1 MRTTINIDDATYERI
16 RGLVAGTT
24 KTEIINRALAE
35 FLRLKAKD
43 ELLSLRGRLQ
53 LDEDWQRLRE
63 GDKRN
68 DG

>member
-1 MRTTINIDDATYERI
+1 MRTTINIDDAVYENI
-16 RGLVAGTT
+16 RTLVPGTT

-43 ELLSLRGRLQ
+43 ELLGLRGRLQ
-53 LDEDWQRLRE
+53 LDEDWQRLRD
-63 GDKRN
+63 GDERN

>member
-1 MRTTINIDDATYERI
+1 MRTTINIDDAVYERI
-16 RGLVAGTT
+16 RGLVEGST

-35 FLRLKAKD
+35 FVRLKAKD
-43 ELLSLRGRLQ
+43 ELLGLRGRLQ

-63 GDKRN
+63 GDERD